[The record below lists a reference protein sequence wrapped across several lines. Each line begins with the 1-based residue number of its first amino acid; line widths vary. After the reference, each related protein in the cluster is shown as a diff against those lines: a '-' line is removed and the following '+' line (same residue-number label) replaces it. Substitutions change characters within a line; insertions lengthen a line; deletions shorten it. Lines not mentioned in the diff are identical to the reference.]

1 MGHIRDQRSPEDPS
15 GWGDWWRL
23 SRVGSLGLTLE
34 GWGEAGWKRPAEGLG
49 GPWGQLGPEVSL
61 AQSICLAGVHGPH
74 AGSLESLSPLRAWAS
89 APKKACGKPL
99 TRRWGQSVG
108 ARDPLLRLPDGWCKE
123 ARHKPG
129 VLVSTA
135 QPLRPLPVTA
145 EAAD

>member
-1 MGHIRDQRSPEDPS
+1 M
-15 GWGDWWRL
+15 
-23 SRVGSLGLTLE
+23 GSLGLTLE
-34 GWGEAGWKRPAEGLG
+34 GWGEAGWKRPAEGMG

-61 AQSICLAGVHGPH
+61 AQSICAWLGSMGPMLG
-74 AGSLESLSPLRAWAS
+74 ALNPCPLSGPGRE
-89 APKKACGKPL
+89 APRRPVGKPL